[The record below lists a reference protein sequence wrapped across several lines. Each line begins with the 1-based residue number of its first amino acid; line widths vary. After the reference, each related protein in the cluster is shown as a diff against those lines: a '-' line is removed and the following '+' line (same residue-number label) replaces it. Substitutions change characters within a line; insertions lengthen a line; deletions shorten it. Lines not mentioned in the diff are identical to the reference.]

1 MCTVT
6 WLREDGAYRLYCN
19 RDERKS
25 RSIAFRP
32 QVHRSPAQTLY
43 LSPRDPDHGGTW
55 LATNEHG
62 LAISVLNA
70 NGRNP
75 NASRSRG
82 LLPPEL
88 IDATDAEAALRH
100 LQGMR
105 LDQYQ
110 PFTLAALDLHSA
122 AAIAHWDGSS
132 LEIRY
137 DQARLGLLTSSS
149 LSDNTARERRAALL
163 ADFDG
168 DSLPAFHRSHADGDL
183 RFSPC
188 MHRDDAS
195 TVSFSAITCRQG
207 ELQFHYTPGPPCLA
221 QAGETWSLPC
231 TSKS

>member
-6 WLREDGAYRLYCN
+6 WLREEGAYRLYCN
-19 RDERKS
+19 RDERKT
-25 RSIAFRP
+25 RAFATSP
-32 QVHRSPAQTLY
+32 KLHCSPAQTKY
-43 LSPRDPDHGGTW
+43 LSPTDGDHGGTW
-55 LATNEHG
+55 LAANEHG
-62 LAISVLNA
+62 LTISVLNA

-75 NASRSRG
+75 KASRSRG

-100 LQGMR
+100 LQGLR

-122 AAIAHWDGSS
+122 AAIAHWDGCS
-132 LEIRY
+132 LGIRY
-137 DQARLGLLTSSS
+137 DDARRGLLTSSS
-149 LSDNTARERRAALL
+149 LSDNTANERRTALL

-195 TVSFSAITCRQG
+195 TVSFSAIHCRKG
-207 ELQFHYTPGPPCLA
+207 ELQFHYVPGPPCLA
-221 QAGETWSLPC
+221 QGGETWSLPC
-231 TSKS
+231 TSQS